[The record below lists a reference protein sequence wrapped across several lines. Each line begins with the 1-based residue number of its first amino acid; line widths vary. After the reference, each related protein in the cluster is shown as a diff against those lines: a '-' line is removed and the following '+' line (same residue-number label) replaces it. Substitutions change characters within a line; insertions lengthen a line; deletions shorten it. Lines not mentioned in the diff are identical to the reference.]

1 MEAAAA
7 AGNNETTMSNG
18 VAGPSNSTTTSS
30 TSFVNNFNDN
40 NSNKEPLFLQYP
52 VGSTWDFT
60 LSTDERIVGATV
72 YCTDEVSDTVM
83 IQKALAH
90 TTLATEVRIVQ
101 SSHIVQAT
109 KQQPRADSTGESS
122 ADMSSFLNQPLPK
135 IQKKALEER
144 ERRAVRLAEES
155 FRHINQKVR
164 VFFSL
169 HPPPASHRIS
179 DAVSTL

>member
-1 MEAAAA
+1 MSSMEAAAS
-7 AGNNETTMSNG
+7 NEATTSNG
-18 VAGPSNSTTTSS
+18 VAGPSTATSS
-30 TSFVNNFNDN
+30 SSSSLNVINNN
-40 NSNKEPLFLQYP
+40 NSIVKEPLFLQYP

-60 LSTDERIVGATV
+60 LSTDERILGATV

-83 IQKALAH
+83 IQKALTH

-109 KQQPRADSTGESS
+109 RQAADTGESS
-122 ADMSSFLNQPLPK
+122 SSSADTSSSFLNQPLPK

-155 FRHINQKVR
+155 FRHINQKVC
-164 VFFSL
+164 VC
-169 HPPPASHRIS
+169 
-179 DAVSTL
+179 VC